1 MDDKYIL
8 TVIIPSYNNDQ
19 YIERCLKSIINQSI
33 KNIKIII
40 ILTNENKKEY
50 DNLISIGV
58 KKIFYNNKVEIK
70 EILDIINEE
79 NDTDKLIEEIN
90 SLKKIILENKNINNI
105 QNKEIIKEENKKCCE
120 KTNKK
125 SACKIRRFQRKNR

>member
-1 MDDKYIL
+1 MSDIL
-8 TVIIPSYNNDQ
+8 IG
-19 YIERCLKSIINQSI
+19 EELLINLI
-33 KNIKIII
+33 RKINEINKNIKIII

-90 SLKKIILENKNINNI
+90 SLKKNNI
-105 QNKEIIKEENKKCCE
+105 
-120 KTNKK
+120 
-125 SACKIRRFQRKNR
+125 RK